1 MARDITVTF
10 DDGSTALYKGAP
22 DNITPEAVTSRAQQD
37 YGKNVTALDGGRK
50 ADTSGFIPALT
61 SSFRGSA
68 GEATEALGELTG
80 IDALARFGKEQREK
94 SAGMYTPTTEAD
106 VEAAQGALP
115 TAGKYLSKY
124 LTEPVGEAV
133 GSIAGRYGAPM
144 AIAGAGALGSEF
156 VIPMAI
162 AGAATNAAI
171 HTGEN
176 LMRQKEE
183 GLKPDIGTATIYG
196 IGQAAIDQ
204 LGGRIVAGPMRSI
217 IGKTAMEEARLLAPD
232 VLSGKL
238 SADAAAKMV
247 SGKLTN
253 VLQATA
259 QNAVVGAGMMTAD
272 EALRRAS
279 AGQELTSPEALE
291 TYKQQAITA
300 AELSPL
306 FGLAHGLGQP
316 SKARA
321 ALEGVEKLRPAPVAA
336 EAPPP
341 DQPLL
346 KGPEP
351 TPLLEGPKPTPPSE
365 PPTLPF
371 NPLPGTP
378 AVFPDGTVALTPQ
391 DVLARRYAPQAGTPE
406 EPIAGF
412 TTSKGST
419 YQLTPEG
426 KTVRTKLSPGEGQGQ
441 TFDPHSALYVSPDS
455 QQRISDDQGGS
466 KNNAVQLGYI
476 SSAEGE
482 ATRIKTVTDH
492 ADIPDGA
499 KPVVAVINTKKNAV
513 VGAYPASK
521 VPAVGLHPVEKL
533 YKDDGTSNTHIG
545 NEIVDVQRNRA
556 EPLPLRP
563 EPAPTG
569 ATTEA
574 TPEVTTEVT
583 PEVKPS
589 ELEQLQA
596 QDVIDYR
603 KQQDAIDAAAAEEK
617 KSKFQGFK
625 RSLTDQEWA
634 DLGVEPK
641 PEEAVIDRTK
651 NPDNIGIGGEPIEK
665 GGKVFAS
672 RKEALEAKKNTG
684 LKDYLAIKTPDG
696 YVLTPKLAED
706 FAREKKAASNLLGVS
721 VDKRGYMD
729 SLESIVSNG
738 GLRPEIASETKY
750 ADQNPRIGG
759 KYLFQKNG
767 MTLEQAGEHL
777 REMGYELPETFY
789 ENDVLRLIENPT
801 LTPDGYEKLIRAESK
816 QQEEDL
822 RMAEM
827 ESDAH
832 LPTFEEFGYEATDLE
847 AAGAD
852 RAPAKLQ
859 AEARE
864 LMLQAEKAGIDL
876 DELTER
882 VFYETR
888 NQDEAA
894 YHSAL
899 VREITN
905 ALEAGRVTSREPVNR
920 ETEKVEP
927 VEQEEFTLKGETP
940 DEVRAKQAAIK
951 AKAAEEAR
959 AAKEAEDKAK
969 ADAEVGEFTLTDS
982 DRAAD
987 VAASRGQKD
996 IFAEERRTKDNDTR
1010 VEIPEVKPERAAP
1023 PTLDESKVTP
1033 AKGRHPQ
1040 VQAAMMLLEK
1050 GKMSREEFNKYVDH
1064 YRPIEAVEPDKL
1076 HAPTTT
1082 EAMKN
1087 AVRGD
1092 AKLKVNTPIAEG
1104 KRVGLRMDLPARDK
1118 GAAVVSIHEGK
1129 PNDNPKTGQPYKSAG
1144 DVISYANAAHIT
1156 DVEFAP
1162 RDQDKSMT
1170 MGYLPVKEP
1179 LQTAEGK
1186 WVNTSTEEIFKR
1198 TKELMGKEGWTQ
1210 VGFDP
1215 GRHGYFY
1222 DRETGQPVLRAKE
1235 VYQVG
1240 QFLLAKD
1247 VEFGDPSSFKYMQDM
1262 VKRKGT
1268 PEQIADR
1275 NERVS
1280 HYGGDVIY
1288 QNGDIGVYRTFN
1300 LTGDPL
1306 YRAFKGDN
1314 RLRGNL
1320 EDYSGKLF
1328 TGKES
1333 LTLGKAIEDWKKA
1346 DAERFKKDPF
1356 VKFDKDGVAMS
1367 QSIPED
1373 IAGVFKEWKKML
1385 KLDKNI
1391 YLTTV
1396 EDTRAN
1402 RLLFTGEQ
1410 ASIGSAGLHDA
1421 LGMMQRMR
1429 NGDYF
1434 IAFKPNTS
1442 KAKMLETL
1450 GHEMGHI
1457 HELEVFNK
1465 QDAATKSAI
1474 KDEYQK
1480 WLGEQKGK
1488 SAQEL
1493 VESLRARKTG
1503 KTTEIDPGTTAEQLT
1518 SYWKSFGEWYADQT
1532 AKWATTQEKP
1542 LTVVEKFF
1550 SKLGAAM
1557 KAFYARLRNGK
1568 YLPNETFR
1576 NYMDRVTESM
1586 FDAADRPENMRP
1598 MVSDQMEMNF
1608 MLDGAKARAQQ
1619 MLQKRPVM
1627 NAKAFEGLDPNTIEE
1642 VNKIFYAP
1650 NKTIIDR
1657 IDSNKGRMWQWIAQ
1671 KTVSEF
1677 RTAKQYSEEGFMKA
1691 TMSKDIGGM
1700 LESLLYYGHATLRD
1714 GALDVL
1720 SGKDHKGFIDSL
1732 KPLGQEVDRLFIWMT
1747 LNREANLPAAKRSSR
1762 LDAAVSKKDDF
1773 IKGDINGKPRAEVY
1787 EQARK
1792 DLMALNKSVLNV
1804 ALETGLIDR
1813 EAYDRFASD
1822 AFYVPFYR
1830 AMEDGQIESVR
1841 SASRL
1846 SDQYFSKMLKGN
1858 NEKPFGD
1865 LMENTLRNW
1874 SHILSASMKNDAANT
1889 ILRDARE
1896 AGVVE
1901 PALKP
1906 GLAWETDANGKN
1918 GRVVSA
1924 TTGKIVGDGELV
1936 QMGKNAAGEDTMIAM
1951 TEAKTGATDVVKTQL
1966 DGVTT
1971 YHHVIDPLLLDS
1983 IGKITQLGPQGLA
1996 VDIMRPFKDLLRFGV
2011 TASPMFKAS
2020 NLIKDS
2026 VSAASYSDLG
2036 GNLFKNVY
2044 QGLYESKKESP
2055 LYQSALAG
2063 GAVFRYGTVME
2074 GDRADVIK
2082 RLIAQGVDD
2091 ATILDTP
2098 EKVKRMFSSVW
2109 HKYQELGDLSEN
2121 ANRVALYKQMMEKN
2135 YSHLEASFAARDL
2148 MNFSAQGSSNAIRF
2162 VSATVPFFNAR
2173 LQGLYKIGRD
2183 GILPTSRVFY
2193 NTVTGKEMWDGKG
2206 TDIQK
2211 AKAFT
2216 AVTGAAMLASIAL
2229 YMANKDD
2236 KDFKKREQW
2245 DRDAFWWAKIPGT
2258 DIAIRCPKPFEI
2270 GALATLVERS
2280 LEQMMDKGADT
2291 KRFTDSLSRMVWQTF
2306 SMNPVPQLV
2315 KPMVDVYANT
2325 NPFTGSPIE
2334 TAGMEKLSK
2343 QERKMDSTSPI
2354 AVALG
2359 GVSHFMS
2366 SVTGEAGE
2374 LSPVQVDY
2382 MIRAYMGWLGGTIT
2396 ATSVQAIRP
2405 FNNGVYP
2412 STDWTK
2418 QMSLGFVESLPSNQS
2433 TYMTDFY
2440 QNNQLM
2446 QQSYADMRHY
2456 ATLGQTDKVL
2466 EILKEKKDDIGMA
2479 KFYDATSKQLANIRK
2494 QILLISNPSYTAM
2507 DSDQKKQEIDRLKL
2521 LMSETARQAEEAR
2534 KSIKAAQ

>member
-1 MARDITVTF
+1 MATVEDLF
-10 DDGSTALYKGAP
+10 SALKAADAAGNTEDAQKLASVLSSLGYGGQRKEAP
-22 DNITPEAVTSRAQQD
+22 PPED
-37 YGKNVTALDGGRK
+37 K
-50 ADTSGFIPALT
+50 SGFFPALT
-61 SSFRGSA
+61 SSLRGGA
-68 GEATEALGELTG
+68 GAAAEAVGEYTG
-80 IDALARFGKEQREK
+80 LDALAKLGKEQKEK
-94 SAGMYTPTTEAD
+94 SAGMFTPTTEAD
-106 VEAAQGALP
+106 VEAAKARGILPAAGAY
-115 TAGKYLSKY
+115 ASKY

-133 GSIAGRYGAPM
+133 GSIAGRYGAP
-144 AIAGAGALGSEF
+144 IAVGGLALVFPEAAVPLAVAGF
-156 VIPMAI
+156 
-162 AGAATNAAI
+162 ATNATI
-171 HTGEN
+171 HSGEN
-176 LMRQKEE
+176 IVRQKEMGQE
-183 GLKPDIGTATIYG
+183 PDYLAATTFG

-204 LGGRIVAGPMRSI
+204 FSGHLLTAPMKSI
-217 IGKTAMEEARLLAPD
+217 IGRTAVEEARLLAPR
-232 VLSGKL
+232 VLKGEL
-238 SADAAAKMV
+238 SADQAALLV
-247 SGKLTN
+247 GGKLRN
-253 VLQATA
+253 VAQATA
-259 QNAVVGAGMMTAD
+259 QNAVVGAGMMVGD

-306 FGLAHGLGQP
+306 FGLAHGYGQP
-316 SKARA
+316 GKART
-321 ALEGVEKLRPAPVAA
+321 ALEGVEKLRPPPPAIEPPP
-336 EAPPP
+336 APPP
-341 DQPLL
+341 EPPPITPVNPSG
-346 KGPEP
+346 GPE
-351 TPLLEGPKPTPPSE
+351 TPGDRMRNMPGFTGVTNPNDAFLAAAREQQTAAQAKAEQQRQAQIKAVSE
-365 PPTLPF
+365 TQYSSD
-371 NPLPGTP
+371 P
-378 AVFPDGTVALTPQ
+378 AINEMIRKRE
-391 DVLARRYAPQAGTPE
+391 LASLGVTPE
-406 EPIAGF
+406 VQQPAPPIKVISPQEQAMERARNMPGF
-412 TTSKGST
+412 VGDQGGINDLLLRQGREQANPVMPVEERASWQDKYDKIMSTTYSPDPLRDGLAKQRELEKIGFMPDVPIEM
-419 YQLTPEG
+419 QLGMTPEG
-426 KTVRTKLSPGEGQGQ
+426 KPPTPFKPLKAKEGE
-441 TFDPHSALYVSPDS
+441 VSPD
-455 QQRISDDQGGS
+455 Q
-466 KNNAVQLGYI
+466 
-476 SSAEGE
+476 
-482 ATRIKTVTDH
+482 
-492 ADIPDGA
+492 
-499 KPVVAVINTKKNAV
+499 
-513 VGAYPASK
+513 
-521 VPAVGLHPVEKL
+521 
-533 YKDDGTSNTHIG
+533 
-545 NEIVDVQRNRA
+545 
-556 EPLPLRP
+556 LPLKE
-563 EPAPTG
+563 EPPQ
-569 ATTEA
+569 
-574 TPEVTTEVT
+574 PTEVLKQS
-583 PEVKPS
+583 ELS

-596 QDVIDYR
+596 QHADLTQKMDALRIAKTGKPPTPQSNPG
-603 KQQDAIDAAAAEEK
+603 KQFLALAAQRDEVANRLAEISPEPAYQEAVPIEGKPALVSPEDKAEYAATAAELKQSLKETKAQLAKVKTEGYSLFQALRGTLNANEISKRDDPQYKQLIAKNGKQGVALSTLIEDGRLDDFLPMNNRTGMPNFDWQAAEEH
-617 KSKFQGFK
+617 
-625 RSLTDQEWA
+625 
-634 DLGVEPK
+634 
-641 PEEAVIDRTK
+641 IRTK
-651 NPDNIGIGGEPIEK
+651 LYSRNYVTTETEIAVKELGRAVEDIEK
-665 GGKVFAS
+665 QIDKH
-672 RKEALEAKKNTG
+672 LT
-684 LKDYLAIKTPDG
+684 LKDINGLLQEAADEQRTVDQTAEAIAP
-696 YVLTPKLAED
+696 
-706 FAREKKAASNLLGVS
+706 
-721 VDKRGYMD
+721 
-729 SLESIVSNG
+729 
-738 GLRPEIASETKY
+738 
-750 ADQNPRIGG
+750 
-759 KYLFQKNG
+759 
-767 MTLEQAGEHL
+767 
-777 REMGYELPETFY
+777 
-789 ENDVLRLIENPT
+789 
-801 LTPDGYEKLIRAESK
+801 ESK
-816 QQEEDL
+816 GRAAAPGE
-822 RMAEM
+822 A
-827 ESDAH
+827 A
-832 LPTFEEFGYEATDLE
+832 PAEEFSL
-847 AAGAD
+847 
-852 RAPAKLQ
+852 K
-859 AEARE
+859 AETA
-864 LMLQAEKAGIDL
+864 
-876 DELTER
+876 
-882 VFYETR
+882 
-888 NQDEAA
+888 
-894 YHSAL
+894 
-899 VREITN
+899 
-905 ALEAGRVTSREPVNR
+905 
-920 ETEKVEP
+920 
-927 VEQEEFTLKGETP
+927 

-969 ADAEVGEFTLTDS
+969 ADAEVGEFTLAGS
-982 DRAAD
+982 DREAD
-987 VAASRGQKD
+987 IATGRGQKD
-996 IFAEERRTKDNDTR
+996 VFAEERRAQDNDTR
-1010 VEIPEVKPERAAP
+1010 EVIPDVKPERETPPNLKPPEGFKLKEDRTEQLVLAARE
-1023 PTLDESKVTP
+1023 L
-1033 AKGRHPQ
+1033 AAGRITK
-1040 VQAAMMLLEK
+1040 AEYD
-1050 GKMSREEFNKYVDH
+1050 RY
-1064 YRPIEAVEPDKL
+1064 IEAYK
-1076 HAPTTT
+1076 
-1082 EAMKN
+1082 
-1087 AVRGD
+1087 
-1092 AKLKVNTPIAEG
+1092 PIAEVPSPEAPLSNEG
-1104 KRVGLRMDLPARDK
+1104 MSKVLNQKQKEKINPSIVPGTKVGLRMDIEALKRAKRL
-1118 GAAVVSIHEGK
+1118 GTSGSVVAIHPKNK
-1129 PNDNPKTGQPYKSAG
+1129 PKSPIG
-1144 DVISYANAAHIT
+1144 YASAAHIT
-1156 DVEFAP
+1156 DATFAIRSEAEAFEVAKGIKDKAPQQTVEGSWVPSTPAEIYA
-1162 RDQDKSMT
+1162 K
-1170 MGYLPVKEP
+1170 VKQHLNDP
-1179 LQTAEGK
+1179 A
-1186 WVNTSTEEIFKR
+1186 
-1198 TKELMGKEGWTQ
+1198 WTQ
-1210 VGFDP
+1210 VSLDP
-1215 GRHGYFY
+1215 LRHSFFY
-1222 DRETGQPVLRAKE
+1222 DRANSRPVLSASE
-1235 VYQVG
+1235 VLQVG
-1240 QFLLAKD
+1240 RFVLAKD
-1247 VEFGDPSSFKYMQDM
+1247 VKYGDRNDFMYMKDK
-1262 VKRKGT
+1262 VNRKGT

-1275 NERVS
+1275 DERVS
-1280 HYGGDVIY
+1280 RYGGDVIY

-1410 ASIGSAGLHDA
+1410 ASIGSAGLHDS

-1493 VESLRARKTG
+1493 IESLRARKIG
-1503 KTTEIDPGTTAEQLT
+1503 KTTDIDPSTTAEQLT

-1557 KAFYARLRNGK
+1557 KAFYAKLRNGK

-1576 NYMDRVTESM
+1576 NYMDRVTDSM

-1608 MLDGAKARAQQ
+1608 MLDGVKARAQQ
-1619 MLQKRPVM
+1619 MLQKRQVM
-1627 NAKAFEGLDPNTIEE
+1627 NEKAFDGLDEATISE
-1642 VNKIFYAP
+1642 IQRHFFAP
-1650 NKTIIDR
+1650 NKTVIDR
-1657 IDSNKGRMWQWIAQ
+1657 MDMAKGRMWQWIAQ

-1677 RTAKQYSEEGFMKA
+1677 RTAKQYSPIGFMQA
-1691 TMSKDIGGM
+1691 TMSKDTGGA
-1700 LESLLYYGHATLRD
+1700 LESLLYHGHVTLKE

-1720 SGKDHKGFIDSL
+1720 AGEGRKGLIEAL
-1732 KPLGQEVDRLFIWMT
+1732 KPLGQELDRWQIWMA
-1747 LNREANLPAAKRSSR
+1747 LNREANLPESKRSPTLSS
-1762 LDAAVSKKDDF
+1762 LVGTLGDF
-1773 IKGDINGKPRAEVY
+1773 TKGDLNGKPRAEVY

-1792 DLMALNKSVLNV
+1792 DAMALNKSVLNV

-1813 EAYDRFASD
+1813 EAYERFAND

-1841 SASRL
+1841 TASRL
-1846 SDQYFSKMLKGN
+1846 TNQQFSKMLKGN

-1874 SHILSASMKNDAANT
+1874 SHILSASMKNAASNT
-1889 ILRDARE
+1889 ILHDARE

-1936 QMGKNAAGEDTMIAM
+1936 QMGKNAAGEETMIAM
-1951 TEAKTGATDVVKTQL
+1951 TEAKTGATDLVKTQV

-1971 YHHVIDPLLLDS
+1971 YHHVIDPMLLES
-1983 IGKITQLGPQGLA
+1983 IGKITALGPQGMA

-2026 VSAASYSDLG
+2026 IAAASYSDLS
-2036 GNLFKNVY
+2036 GNLAKNVY
-2044 QGLYESKKESP
+2044 HGLYESKKESP

-2063 GAVFRYGTVME
+2063 GAVFRYGTAME
-2074 GDRADVIK
+2074 GDRSDVIR
-2082 RLIAQGVDD
+2082 RLIAKGVDEM
-2091 ATILDTP
+2091 TILDTP
-2098 EKVKRMFSSVW
+2098 EKIKRMFSGTW
-2109 HKYQELGDLSEN
+2109 NKYQELGDLSEN
-2121 ANRVALYKQMMEKN
+2121 ANRVALYKQMTEKG
-2135 YSHLEASFAARDL
+2135 YTHLEASFAARDL

-2236 KDFKKREQW
+2236 KDFQKREQW
-2245 DRDAFWWAKIPGT
+2245 DRDAFWWGKIPGT

-2280 LEQMMDKGADT
+2280 LEQMVDKGADT
-2291 KRFTDSLSRMVWQTF
+2291 KRFTDTLSRMVWQTF

-2315 KPMVDVYANT
+2315 KPMIDVYANT
-2325 NPFTGSPIE
+2325 NPFTGAPIE

-2418 QMSLGFVESLPSNQS
+2418 QMSLGFVESLPTNQS

-2534 KSIKAAQ
+2534 KSIKSQ

>member
-50 ADTSGFIPALT
+50 GDTSGFIPALT

-80 IDALARFGKEQREK
+80 IDALAKFGKEQREK

-106 VEAAQGALP
+106 VEAAQGAIP

-144 AIAGAGALGSEF
+144 AVAGAGALFPEA
-156 VIPMAI
+156 VVPLAI

-183 GLKPDIGTATIYG
+183 GLTPDIGTATIYG

-204 LGGRIVAGPMRSI
+204 LGGHIIAGPMRSI
-217 IGKTAMEEARLLAPD
+217 IGKTAMEEARLLAPR
-232 VLSGKL
+232 VLSGEL

-247 SGKLTN
+247 GGRLKN

-272 EALRRAS
+272 EAMRRAS

-306 FGLAHGLGQP
+306 FGLAHGYGQP
-316 SKARA
+316 GKART
-321 ALEGVEKLRPAPVAA
+321 ALEGVEKLRPPPPPPPPPPPEPPPITPVNPSGGPETPGDRMRNMPGFTGVTNPNDAFLAAAREQQTAAQAKAEQQRQAQIKAVSETQYSSDPAINEMIRKRELASLGVTPEVQQPAPPIKVTSPQEQAMERARNMPGFVGEQGGINDLLVSRPREVAA
-336 EAPPP
+336 EQIQNQRAELQRKVDEIRNTVYHP
-341 DQPLL
+341 DELQNAMAQEKEFRKL
-346 KGPEP
+346 GF
-351 TPLLEGPKPTPPSE
+351 
-365 PPTLPF
+365 LP
-371 NPLPGTP
+371 N
-378 AVFPDGTVALTPQ
+378 V
-391 DVLARRYAPQAGTPE
+391 
-406 EPIAGF
+406 PIEV
-412 TTSKGST
+412 
-419 YQLTPEG
+419 QLGMTPEG
-426 KTVRTKLSPGEGQGQ
+426 KPPTPFKPLAAKEGE
-441 TFDPHSALYVSPDS
+441 VSPN
-455 QQRISDDQGGS
+455 Q
-466 KNNAVQLGYI
+466 
-476 SSAEGE
+476 
-482 ATRIKTVTDH
+482 
-492 ADIPDGA
+492 
-499 KPVVAVINTKKNAV
+499 
-513 VGAYPASK
+513 
-521 VPAVGLHPVEKL
+521 
-533 YKDDGTSNTHIG
+533 
-545 NEIVDVQRNRA
+545 
-556 EPLPLRP
+556 LPLK
-563 EPAPTG
+563 
-569 ATTEA
+569 EA
-574 TPEVTTEVT
+574 TPEVTPEVT
-583 PEVKPS
+583 PEAKPS

-596 QDVIDYR
+596 QH
-603 KQQDAIDAAAAEEK
+603 
-617 KSKFQGFK
+617 
-625 RSLTDQEWA
+625 A
-634 DLGVEPK
+634 DLTQKMDALRIAKTGKPPTPLSKAGRQFAELAAQRDEVANRLAEIAPEP
-641 PEEAVIDRTK
+641 PPFEEAV
-651 NPDNIGIGGEPIEK
+651 PIEGK
-665 GGKVFAS
+665 PAPIEPEEKAAYEEKAKELKQQLRETKADLNKTQKEGYSLFQHLRGMLNADEISKRDDPQYKQLIAKNGKQGVALSTLIEDGHLNDFLPMDNRPGMPNFDWQKAEEHIREKLYSKNYVTTETEMAVKSLGGKIEDIEKQIDKHLTL
-672 RKEALEAKKNTG
+672 KEING
-684 LKDYLAIKTPDG
+684 LL
-696 YVLTPKLAED
+696 
-706 FAREKKAASNLLGVS
+706 
-721 VDKRGYMD
+721 
-729 SLESIVSNG
+729 
-738 GLRPEIASETKY
+738 
-750 ADQNPRIGG
+750 Q
-759 KYLFQKNG
+759 
-767 MTLEQAGEHL
+767 
-777 REMGYELPETFY
+777 
-789 ENDVLRLIENPT
+789 
-801 LTPDGYEKLIRAESK
+801 
-816 QQEEDL
+816 
-822 RMAEM
+822 
-827 ESDAH
+827 
-832 LPTFEEFGYEATDLE
+832 E
-847 AAGAD
+847 AADEQRAVDQAAETITPEGEN
-852 RAPAKLQ
+852 RAPAPS
-859 AEARE
+859 
-864 LMLQAEKAGIDL
+864 
-876 DELTER
+876 
-882 VFYETR
+882 ET
-888 NQDEAA
+888 APA
-894 YHSAL
+894 
-899 VREITN
+899 
-905 ALEAGRVTSREPVNR
+905 
-920 ETEKVEP
+920 
-927 VEQEEFTLKGETP
+927 EEFTLKAETP
-940 DEVRAKQAAIK
+940 DEVRAKQAAAE
-951 AKAAEEAR
+951 AKVAEEAR

-969 ADAEVGEFTLTDS
+969 ADAEVGEFTLTGSNRD
-982 DRAAD
+982 AD

-996 IFAEERRTKDNDTR
+996 IFSEDRRAEANDTR
-1010 VEIPEVKPERAAP
+1010 EETPEVEVERVAP
-1023 PTLDESKVTP
+1023 PKLKAPEGFKL
-1033 AKGRHPQ
+1033 KEGRNEQ
-1040 VQAAMMLLEK
+1040 VVLAA
-1050 GKMSREEFNKYVDH
+1050 RELAAGRITKEEYDRYVDEH
-1064 YRPIEAVEPDKL
+1064 MPIRSILGDNLEAPLKPDQLKTVLKL
-1076 HAPTTT
+1076 PKVGKADD
-1082 EAMKN
+1082 KI
-1087 AVRGD
+1087 D
-1092 AKLKVNTPIAEG
+1092 APIADG
-1104 KRVGLRMDLPARDK
+1104 TRVGLRMDIPALREARK
-1118 GAAVVSIHEGK
+1118 AGMNGSVVSIHKGSKPENASEGE
-1129 PNDNPKTGQPYKSAG
+1129 NLSYKSAG
-1144 DVISYANAAHIT
+1144 AIEDV
-1156 DVEFAP
+1156 VFAP
-1162 RDQDKSMT
+1162 RKEEDSFKIAMQAEPEKYIAKNGEEKLRQVADKKPQQT
-1170 MGYLPVKEP
+1170 M
-1179 LQTAEGK
+1179 EGS
-1186 WVNTSTEEIFKR
+1186 WINRSPEEIFKQV
-1198 TKELMGKEGWTQ
+1198 KDILAGKAPDADRWVQ
-1210 VGFDP
+1210 VSLDP
-1215 GRHGYFY
+1215 LRHSYFY
-1222 DRETGQPVLRAKE
+1222 DRADGRPVLSARE
-1235 VYQVG
+1235 VLQVG
-1240 QFLLAKD
+1240 RFVLAKD
-1247 VEFGDPSSFKYMQDM
+1247 VKYGERGDFLYMQDQ

-1268 PEQIADR
+1268 PEQIAERD
-1275 NERVS
+1275 ERVKM
-1280 HYGGDVIY
+1280 YGGDVVY
-1288 QNGDIGVYRTFN
+1288 QNGDTGVYRTFSLN
-1300 LTGDPL
+1300 GDPL

-1314 RLRGNL
+1314 RLKVNL
-1320 EDYSGKLF
+1320 EDYTGNLF
-1328 TGKES
+1328 TARDKIV
-1333 LTLGKAIEDWKKA
+1333 LGKAIEDWKKA

-1402 RLLFTGEQ
+1402 RLLFTGEH
-1410 ASIGSAGLHDA
+1410 AGIGAAGLHDSA
-1421 LGMMQRMR
+1421 GMMQRMR

-1442 KAKMLETL
+1442 RAKMLETL

-1457 HELEVFNK
+1457 HELEVFSK
-1465 QDAATKSAI
+1465 QDEATKTAI

-1480 WLGEQKGK
+1480 WLGQQKGK
-1488 SAQEL
+1488 TAKEL
-1493 VESLRARKTG
+1493 IESLRARKVG
-1503 KTTEIDPGTTAEQLT
+1503 KTTEIDPGMRAERLT

-1557 KAFYARLRNGK
+1557 KAFYAKLRNGK

-1576 NYMDRVTESM
+1576 NYMDRVTDSM
-1586 FDAADRPENMRP
+1586 FDAADRPENMVP
-1598 MVSDQMEMNF
+1598 LVSDQMELNF
-1608 MLDGAKARAQQ
+1608 MLDSAKDRAKQ
-1619 MLQKRPVM
+1619 MLQKRSSM
-1627 NAKAFEGLDPNTIEE
+1627 NEKAFDGLDESTIADIQ
-1642 VNKIFYAP
+1642 KHFFAP

-1657 IDSNKGRMWQWIAQ
+1657 MDMAKGRMWQWIAQ

-1677 RTAKQYSEEGFMKA
+1677 RTAKQYSPIGFMQA
-1691 TMSKDIGGM
+1691 TMSKDVGGA
-1700 LESLLYYGHATLRD
+1700 LESLLFHGHVTMKE

-1720 SGKDHKGFIDSL
+1720 SGKDRKGLIEAL
-1732 KPLGQEVDRLFIWMT
+1732 KPLGEELDRWQVWMA
-1747 LNREANLPAAKRSSR
+1747 LNREANLPESKRSPA
-1762 LDAAVSKKDDF
+1762 LNDLVNTLGDF
-1773 IKGDINGKPRAEVY
+1773 TKGDLNGESRAKVY

-1792 DLMALNKSVLNV
+1792 DAMALNKSVLNV

-1813 EAYDRFASD
+1813 EAYERFAND
-1822 AFYVPFYR
+1822 AFYIPFYR

-1841 SASRL
+1841 TASRL
-1846 SDQYFSKMLKGN
+1846 TNQQFSKMLKGN

-1874 SHILSASMKNDAANT
+1874 SHILSASMKNAASNT
-1889 ILRDARE
+1889 ILHDARE

-1906 GLAWETDANGKN
+1906 GLAWETDADGKN

-1951 TEAKTGATDVVKTQL
+1951 TEAKTGATDLVKTQV

-1971 YHHVIDPLLLDS
+1971 YHQVIDPMLLES
-1983 IGKITQLGPQGLA
+1983 IGKITALGPQGIA

-2026 VSAASYSDLG
+2026 IAAASYSDLSS
-2036 GNLFKNVY
+2036 NLAKNVY
-2044 QGLYESKKESP
+2044 DGLYEAKKGSP

-2074 GDRADVIK
+2074 GDRADAIR
-2082 RLIAQGVDD
+2082 RLIAKGVDE

-2098 EKVKRMFSSVW
+2098 EKVKRVFSSVW

-2121 ANRVALYKQMMEKN
+2121 ANRVALYKQMVEKG

-2216 AVTGAAMLASIAL
+2216 AVTGATMLASIAL

-2236 KDFKKREQW
+2236 KDFQKREQW
-2245 DRDAFWWAKIPGT
+2245 DRDAFWWGKVPGT
-2258 DIAIRCPKPFEI
+2258 DVAIRIPKPFEI

-2280 LEQMMDKGADT
+2280 LEQMVDKGAET

-2306 SMNPVPQLV
+2306 SMNPVPQFV
-2315 KPMVDVYANT
+2315 KPMVDVYANV
-2325 NPFTGSPIE
+2325 NPFTGAPIE

-2343 QERKMDSTSPI
+2343 QERKVDSTSPI

-2366 SVTGEAGE
+2366 GVTGEAGE
-2374 LSPVQVDY
+2374 LSPIQVDY

-2396 ATSVQAIRP
+2396 ATSSQAIKP

-2466 EILKEKKDDIGMA
+2466 EILKEKKDEVGMA